1 MLLSRIRP
9 VGCTLKK
16 CSFVHLGFSTY
27 IQIDFLSSM
36 ADFTKLEKKVK
47 EIFNAT
53 IEKPLLTSTIVLVLV
68 TILVLGLS
76 LKYYLRDF
84 DNFIIQVLAE
94 AHGMIFD
101 IAIIGILIF
110 WLNKNGETR
119 QRIRTY
125 KDEIDDFR
133 LWESEE
139 AAFRTVGNIKRL
151 NRHKIYE
158 INLVNCY
165 LAKTNL
171 SYTNLAGSNL
181 NSGNVSQSSLIE
193 SNLENAR
200 LNQTNFENSNLNQA
214 NLMGAYASGANFKD
228 TFLIKARFEAAFLI
242 KANFN
247 NAYLME
253 ANLQNSYLMGADFE
267 NASLYKADLRGAK
280 GLTVEQLSKVKTL
293 YLAKFDDEILEQ
305 IKTNLPEL
313 VDS

>member
-1 MLLSRIRP
+1 MHFFEKR
-9 VGCTLKK
+9 V
-16 CSFVHLGFSTY
+16 
-27 IQIDFLSSM
+27 
-36 ADFTKLEKKVK
+36 KKVG
-47 EIFNAT
+47 ELFDSI
-53 IEKPLLTSTIVLVLV
+53 IEKPLLTSSLVLLVVTIVVISV
-68 TILVLGLS
+68 S
-76 LKYYLRDF
+76 LPYYLRDF
-84 DNFIIQVLAE
+84 DTFYQQVLAE

-101 IAIIGILIF
+101 IAVIGILIF
-110 WLNKNGETR
+110 WLNQNGERR

-151 NRHKIYE
+151 NRHKIHE

-165 LAKTNL
+165 LPRTNL
-171 SYTNLAGSNL
+171 NYANLSGSNL
-181 NSGNVSQSSLIE
+181 NSANVSQSSLIE

-214 NLMGAYASGANFKD
+214 NLTASYASGANFKD
-228 TFLIKARFEAAFLI
+228 SFLIKSNFENAFLI

-247 NAYLME
+247 NAFLME
-253 ANLQNSYLMGADFE
+253 ANLQNCYVMGADFE

-293 YLAKFDDEILEQ
+293 YLAKFDEEILQQ
-305 IKTNLPEL
+305 IKTSLPEL
-313 VDS
+313 VDA

>member
-1 MLLSRIRP
+1 MGFLQKR
-9 VGCTLKK
+9 LKK
-16 CSFVHLGFSTY
+16 WTEFYNSV
-27 IQIDFLSSM
+27 
-36 ADFTKLEKKVK
+36 
-47 EIFNAT
+47 
-53 IEKPLLTSTIVLVLV
+53 IEKPLLTSTIVLVTV
-68 TILVLGLS
+68 AILVVGMS
-76 LKYYLRDF
+76 LQYYIRDF
-84 DNFIIQVLAE
+84 DYFIQQVLAE

-101 IAIIGILIF
+101 IAVIGILIF
-110 WLNKNGETR
+110 WLNQNGEIR

-151 NRHKIYE
+151 NRHKIHD

-165 LAKTNL
+165 LPRTNL
-171 SYTNLAGSNL
+171 NYANLAGSNL
-181 NSGNVSQSSLIE
+181 NSANVSQSSLIE
-193 SNLENAR
+193 ANLENAR

-214 NLMGAYASGANFKD
+214 NLKGAYASGANFKD
-228 TFLIKARFEAAFLI
+228 AFLIKSQFESAFLI

-247 NAYLME
+247 NAFLME
-253 ANLQNSYLMGADFE
+253 ANLQNCYVMGADFE

-293 YLAKFDDEILEQ
+293 YLAKFDDDILAQ

-313 VDS
+313 VGT

>member
-1 MLLSRIRP
+1 MKFFDRQ
-9 VGCTLKK
+9 VKK
-16 CSFVHLGFSTY
+16 MKGFY
-27 IQIDFLSSM
+27 DNI
-36 ADFTKLEKKVK
+36 
-47 EIFNAT
+47 

-68 TILVLGLS
+68 ALLVILLS
-76 LKYYLRDF
+76 LNYYINDTIP
-84 DNFIIQVLAE
+84 FIGQILAE

-101 IAIIGILIF
+101 IAVIGILLF
-110 WLNKNGETR
+110 WLNQNGEVR

-151 NRHKIYE
+151 NRHKIHE

-165 LAKTNL
+165 LARTNL
-171 SYTNLAGSNL
+171 NYVNLAGSNI
-181 NSGNVSQSSLIE
+181 NSCNLSQSSLIE
-193 SNLENAR
+193 SNLENTR

-214 NLMGAYASGANFKD
+214 NLKSAYASGANFKD
-228 TFLIKARFEAAFLI
+228 SFLIKTQFEGAFLI

-280 GLTVEQLSKVKTL
+280 GLAVEQLSKAKTL
-293 YLAKFDDEILEQ
+293 YMARFDDEILEQ
-305 IKTNLPEL
+305 IKTSLPDL
-313 VDS
+313 VGT

>member
-1 MLLSRIRP
+1 MRLSEKR
-9 VGCTLKK
+9 KK
-16 CSFVHLGFSTY
+16 ISEL
-27 IQIDFLSSM
+27 
-36 ADFTKLEKKVK
+36 
-47 EIFNAT
+47 FNSI
-53 IEKPLLTSTIVLVLV
+53 IEKPLLTSTLVLITV
-68 TILVLGLS
+68 TLIVLGLS
-76 LKYYLRDF
+76 AEYYLNEF
-84 DNFIIQVLAE
+84 DTFIQQVLAE

-101 IAIIGILIF
+101 IAVIGILIF
-110 WLNKNGETR
+110 WLNQNGETR

-151 NRHKIYE
+151 NRHKIHE

-165 LAKTNL
+165 LPRTNL
-171 SYTNLAGSNL
+171 NYVNLAYSNM
-181 NSGNVSQSSLIE
+181 NSANISQSSLIE

-214 NLMGAYASGANFKD
+214 NLCNAYASGSNFKD
-228 TFLIKARFEAAFLI
+228 AFLIKAQFENAFLI

-247 NAYLME
+247 NAFLME
-253 ANLQNSYLMGADFE
+253 ANLQNCYVMGADFE

-305 IKTNLPEL
+305 IRTSLPEL
-313 VDS
+313 VGI